1 MVHRLLEDIL
11 ILGNEMCLFLEGRR
25 KSKDRKGPKN
35 PSTGCVQ
42 EFNANESRSGL
53 ISSSSLSLNN
63 QGCTVIFRGQPGDVL
78 LLSFN
83 SYKLR

>member
-1 MVHRLLEDIL
+1 MFTIIFFSD
-11 ILGNEMCLFLEGRR
+11 GRR
-25 KSKDRKGPKN
+25 KSKQNKKKSQSKSNSKYPN
-35 PSTGCVQ
+35 SGCIQ
-42 EFNANESRSGL
+42 EFNANESRSGR

-83 SYKLR
+83 SFKLR